1 MADTNS
7 VFDVLI
13 ISLNECNIQ
22 LPQWWQVIPTN
33 VDFLWLK
40 KHCGSNHAKSGKL
53 LDIFLQMWRN
63 KQNVFQELVVPV
75 DNYNVLR
82 RYSYLSC
89 WYAYQHLKSTMGRD
103 LGFCVYSIYAY
114 NSYELLDKHLKLHS
128 SSPVCISVCDVHTAF
143 GFTVSLPSQTF
154 IQQNLIP
161 WIEIKDVGEVDNF
174 IGEQSF

>member
-1 MADTNS
+1 
-7 VFDVLI
+7 
-13 ISLNECNIQ
+13 
-22 LPQWWQVIPTN
+22 
-33 VDFLWLK
+33 
-40 KHCGSNHAKSGKL
+40 
-53 LDIFLQMWRN
+53 MWRN

-161 WIEIKDVGEVDNF
+161 WIEIKDVGEVANLLVSKAFDLYSIRICKVF
-174 IGEQSF
+174 YSSYGLLVLETQIGMFLKYSLVRIYYQMAVLRGQDC